1 MKKVNQ
7 LMNKEIKED
16 LFNEKYNEYI
26 NSYVDEII
34 KNNLDLIKEH
44 EVFQIEYNFDGEKK
58 DIYSLASERDIKKVQ
73 INSDKNELDFK
84 FSQNKITNEEY
95 NKNIDLINQKIK
107 NIDLL
112 YDDLIFEIINKN
124 TLEDIENSITKY
136 NLNNVD
142 LDRLARAI
150 SSVSSNKIEEFRN
163 NNKLFMIDEISYWN
177 YKYDK
182 ISKGISKSR
191 EVENFIKN
199 LIKN

>member
-26 NSYVDEII
+26 NSYVDDII
-34 KNNLDLIKEH
+34 KNNLDLIKEN

-84 FSQNKITNEEY
+84 FSQNKITTEEY
-95 NKNIDLINQKIK
+95 NENIDLINQKITD
-107 NIDLL
+107 IDLL

-136 NLNNVD
+136 NLNDVD

-163 NNKLFMIDEISYWN
+163 NNKLFMMDKISYWN

>member
-1 MKKVNQ
+1 
-7 LMNKEIKED
+7 MNKEIKED

-26 NSYVDEII
+26 NSYVDDII
-34 KNNLDLIKEH
+34 KNNLDLIKEN

-95 NKNIDLINQKIK
+95 NENIDLINQKIT

-136 NLNNVD
+136 NLNDVD

-163 NNKLFMIDEISYWN
+163 NNKLFMMDKISYWN

>member
-1 MKKVNQ
+1 
-7 LMNKEIKED
+7 MNKEIRED
-16 LFNEKYNEYI
+16 IFKDKYNEFI
-26 NSYVDEII
+26 NNYVNDII
-34 KNNLDLIKEH
+34 KNNLDLIKEN
-44 EVFQIEYNFDGEKK
+44 EVLQIEYNFDGTKK

-84 FSQNKITNEEY
+84 FSQNKISTEEY
-95 NKNIDLINQKIK
+95 NENIDKINEKIIK
-107 NIDLL
+107 IDLL
-112 YDDLIFEIINKN
+112 YDDLIFEIINNN

-136 NLNNVD
+136 NLNNID

-163 NNKLFMIDEISYWN
+163 NNKLFMIDKLSYWN
-177 YKYDK
+177 YKYNK

-199 LIKN
+199 LIEN